1 MNGDLHG
8 LVEECIDRLDRG
20 DLKADHLRAVLA
32 QIPSPDNS
40 VQDLL
45 YLQCSTT
52 SVTSQV
58 LGVQFISGGQVQP
71 EPDSVADFPYQSVLE
86 AMRDGWRVVQFPNMA
101 LLLDEERT
109 YGLGCEFILERRSN
123 SNHQGGGM
131 GC

>member
-8 LVEECIDRLDRG
+8 LVKECIDRLGRG
-20 DLKADHLRAVLA
+20 DLEADHLREVLA
-32 QIPSPDNS
+32 QIPRADNS

-58 LGVQFISGGQVQP
+58 LGVQLITGGEVQS
-71 EPDSVADFPYQSVLE
+71 EPDRVADFPYQSVLQ
-86 AMRDGWRVVQFPNMA
+86 AMRDGWRVLQFPNMA

-109 YGLGCEFILERRSN
+109 YGLGCEFILERCSKP
-123 SNHQGGGM
+123 SPEGEGTG
-131 GC
+131 

>member
-20 DLKADHLRAVLA
+20 DLQADHLREVLA
-32 QIPSPDNS
+32 QIPSACNT

-45 YLQCSTT
+45 YMQCSTT

-58 LGVQFISGGQVQP
+58 LGVQFISGGEVQP
-71 EPDSVADFPYQSVLE
+71 EPDSVSDFPYQSVLE

-109 YGLGCEFILERRSN
+109 YGLGCEFILERQSKLN
-123 SNHQGGGM
+123 PDGGGT